1 MKRLL
6 FLLSVFAFFTADI
19 FAVGESQ
26 AAFSGMV
33 VFERIPLLF
42 VMLFFI
48 VLALCVYFA
57 FLAFMKK
64 QPPLDSTKKGCDLL
78 MLIYLTDKTLQQTK
92 YDNRILKN
100 LAELLKKIGKEI
112 SADRIC
118 LWRLL
123 NNKDA
128 AHNCE
133 LSVVWESDEHAQ
145 NKYPSGSVFA
155 LEEIL
160 PDSFEKLEKGEPY
173 MLTPDS
179 ETSGRLKYN
188 LASNNVVTKCILPLV
203 DSYEFCGF
211 IEIDS
216 FHIPLY
222 FSETELKLLS
232 VPFKLMFSKLR
243 QAELRIS
250 LGTARTQAA
259 AGKDVKSNFL
269 SNMTHELRS
278 PLNIIMGL
286 SDLILGD
293 KNVSPEILDYA
304 KKINSSSRSLFNV
317 VSDILD
323 FSNLESG
330 KLEITP
336 IPYDFADLINDIVE
350 STRLKLA
357 ETFLSCFFYVD
368 PSLPAQLIGDSSRVK
383 QILLNLISNSLKY
396 TKEGSIAVTVRG
408 NVDDEILNL
417 EFEVQDTGIGIK
429 QEEQEKIFNM
439 FQRFEND
446 MNVSGTGIGLALSRR
461 LCELMEGS
469 LDFHSEYGNGTTF
482 TAKIKQRVKCGYQV
496 VDTDGIKKRDI
507 LIFEPRRRYSSFL
520 LRVFESLGINAR
532 LTTSAVDFSA
542 GLQEDYDYDYIFVS
556 AMYFSRV
563 RTLLERSGANTP
575 VVVIASNDYNYP
587 NEQNV
592 YVVQAPITCI
602 AIARFLSEDVPERQ
616 TSKSLLLKDVYAPK
630 ATVLLVDDNA
640 VSLQIA
646 SGLLKFHG
654 ITTETA
660 SSGFDALSLLQ
671 EKSYDLIFMD
681 YLMPGMDGIETAK
694 EIRKM
699 NNKNSKTPIIA
710 LSANTL
716 SGMREK
722 FITEGMNDFLTKP
735 VEKNDLND
743 VLSRWLPTD
752 KIVPRVQKPVQS
764 ENIQDI
770 QFLIPNV
777 NTVSGVKYAGNSIT
791 AYIDVLK
798 TYIVDTASKL
808 ELLEDAYSKKDWETY
823 TVNMHAVKS
832 ASKAIGADKLSIAAA
847 RLEKAASEANADF
860 IAANTENCFEM
871 IKETVC
877 NVDLCIKSIK
887 SGENKIVPTQNG
899 NIELLYQ
906 KITAIKNAA
915 ENYNILFVKDTAEE
929 LETFRWEKKITD
941 ILEHIRSAAEFF
953 DYESIVKNSQ
963 NLIKYLTEQNKEK

>member
-1 MKRLL
+1 MKCLL
-6 FLLSVFAFFTADI
+6 FLLIVFAFFTADT
-19 FAVGESQ
+19 FAVSESQ
-26 AAFSGMV
+26 AAFSGMI

-42 VMLFFI
+42 I
-48 VLALCVYFA
+48 VLFVVILVLCSYFA
-57 FLAFMKK
+57 FLSFMKK
-64 QPPLDSTKKGCDLL
+64 QPTLDSKKSGCDLL

-92 YDNRILKN
+92 YDRRIFKN
-100 LAELLKKIGKEI
+100 LADLLKKIGKEI

-123 NNKDA
+123 NNKDS

-133 LSVVWESDEHAQ
+133 LSVVWESDENAQ
-145 NKYPSGSVFA
+145 NKYPSGSIFA

-188 LASNNVVTKCILPLV
+188 IASNHVVTKCILPLV

-216 FHIPLY
+216 FQIPLN

-259 AGKDVKSNFL
+259 AGKDAKSNFL

-293 KNVSPEILDYA
+293 KNVSPEIVDYA
-304 KKINSSSRSLFNV
+304 QKINSSSRSLFNV

-336 IPYDFADLINDIVE
+336 VPYDFADLLKDIVE
-350 STRLKLA
+350 STRLKLS
-357 ETFLSCFFYVD
+357 ETFLSFFFYVD

-396 TKEGSIAVTVRG
+396 TKEGSITVSVRG

-417 EFEVQDTGIGIK
+417 EFEIQDTGIGIK

-439 FQRFEND
+439 FLRLEND
-446 MNVSGTGIGLALSRR
+446 MNVSGTGIGLALSKR
-461 LCELMEGS
+461 LCELMDGS

-482 TAKIKQRVKCGYQV
+482 TAKIKQRIKSGYPV
-496 VDTDGIKKRDI
+496 VNTDGIKKRDI

-520 LRVFESLGINAR
+520 LRLFESLDINAR

-575 VVVIASNDYNYP
+575 VAVIASNDYSYP

-592 YVVQAPITCI
+592 YVIQSPISCI
-602 AIARFLSEDVPERQ
+602 TIAQFLSEDVPERQ

-681 YLMPGMDGIETAK
+681 HLMPGMDGIETAK
-694 EIRKM
+694 EIRRM

-716 SGMREK
+716 SGMKEK
-722 FITEGMNDFLTKP
+722 FIAEGMNDFLTKP

-743 VLSRWLPTD
+743 VLARWLPTD

-798 TYIVDTASKL
+798 TYIVDTTSKL
-808 ELLEDAYSKKDWETY
+808 ELLTDSYSKNDWETY

-847 RLEKAASEANADF
+847 RLEKASSEANTDF
-860 IAANTENCFEM
+860 ITANTENCFEM
-871 IKETVC
+871 IKETVS
-877 NVDLCIKSIK
+877 NVELCLKSIK
-887 SGENKIVPTQNG
+887 SDENKIVPTQNG

-941 ILEHIRSAAEFF
+941 TLEHIRSAAEFF

-963 NLIKYLTEQNKEK
+963 NLIKYLTEQNKGK